1 MIAFIVMS
9 LHPPSLTIPA
19 PGAVFASIAL
29 SFMTLQLGC
38 ASPDVIQSSPTPSVS
53 AGLPIPALESVPE
66 WALAATHSDDDRA
79 IGIGS
84 GETLDGA
91 TRLAL
96 QDVASGLSVFVE
108 SQLRDVYR
116 ETEGTSAESLEQII
130 ETRVL
135 GTRFSGWERSRS
147 ARSEGIF
154 WVEVRIDRRRLVR
167 DSMLEL
173 NDLATGVD
181 MRLEGAV
188 GSSLS
193 RLIALQ
199 ATAHDRERVS
209 SLVALIDTLD
219 SNFDRAIWN
228 RRRGGWKRI
237 DESARRSLIFE
248 VRFDPASA
256 EIANWLESRLASER
270 FSTRQGSC
278 QSPEAVCIDIHSEI
292 VEANVANR
300 HIAKI
305 RSFFSVFEPGGSVVR
320 KVDLTGR
327 GNSKTDRKRARRQA
341 LDDLYVNFHEAGVLT
356 GLIRP

>member
-1 MIAFIVMS
+1 MF
-9 LHPPSLTIPA
+9 LRPPSLTIPN

-38 ASPDVIQSSPTPSVS
+38 AGPEVVQSSPTPWVS
-53 AGLPIPALESVPE
+53 DGPPIPTLESVPE
-66 WALAATHSDDDRA
+66 WALAATHSDDDSA
-79 IGIGS
+79 VGIGS
-84 GETLDGA
+84 GKTLDRA

-147 ARSEGIF
+147 AQSGGTF

-167 DSMLEL
+167 DSTLEL
-173 NDLATGVD
+173 NDLAAGVD
-181 MRLEGAV
+181 MRLEGAG

-219 SNFDRAIWN
+219 SDFNRAIWN
-228 RRRGGWKRI
+228 RRRATWKRI

-248 VRFDPASA
+248 VRSDPASA
-256 EIANWLESRLASER
+256 EIASWLETRLAAER

-278 QSPEAVCIDIHSEI
+278 ESPDAVCIDIYSEI

-300 HIAKI
+300 YIAKI
-305 RSFFSVFEPGGSVVR
+305 RSFFSVFEPGGIVVR
-320 KVDLTGR
+320 EVDLTGR
-327 GNSKTDRKRARRQA
+327 GNSKTNRKRARRRA
-341 LDDLYVNFHEAGVLT
+341 LDDLHVNFQAAGVLSE
-356 GLIRP
+356 LIAP

>member
-1 MIAFIVMS
+1 MS
-9 LHPPSLTIPA
+9 LRPPSLTIPA
-19 PGAVFASIAL
+19 PGAIFVSIAL
-29 SFMTLQLGC
+29 SLMTFQLGC
-38 ASPDVIQSSPTPSVS
+38 AGPDVIQSSPTPWVS
-53 AGLPIPALESVPE
+53 AGPLIPTLESVPE
-66 WALAATHSDDDRA
+66 WALAATQSEDDVA

-84 GETLDGA
+84 GETLDRA

-147 ARSEGIF
+147 AQSGGTF

-173 NDLATGVD
+173 NDLAAGVD
-181 MRLEGAV
+181 MRLEGAG

-209 SLVALIDTLD
+209 SLVALIDALD
-219 SNFDRAIWN
+219 SDFNRAIWN
-228 RRRGGWKRI
+228 RRRTSWKRI

-248 VRFDPASA
+248 VRSDLASA
-256 EIANWLESRLASER
+256 EIASWLESRLASKR

-278 QSPEAVCIDIHSEI
+278 ETPEAVCIDIHSEI
-292 VEANVANR
+292 VEANVAHR

-305 RSFFSVFEPGGSVVR
+305 RSFFSVFEPGGIVVR
-320 KVDLTGR
+320 EVDLTGR
-327 GNSKTDRKRARRQA
+327 GSSKTDRKRARRQA
-341 LDDLYVNFHEAGVLT
+341 LDDLHVNFQEVGVLSE
-356 GLIRP
+356 LITP